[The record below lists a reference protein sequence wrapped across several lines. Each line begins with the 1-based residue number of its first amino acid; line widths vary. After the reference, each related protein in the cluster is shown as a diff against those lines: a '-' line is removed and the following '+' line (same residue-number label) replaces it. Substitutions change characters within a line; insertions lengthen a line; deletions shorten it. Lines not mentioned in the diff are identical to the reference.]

1 MAQKSEEEI
10 RNIIQTYGSLL
21 YRTAFVIL
29 GNPHDVQDVLQE
41 VLIKYMEKAPPF
53 HDAGHEKAIP
63 DSKRQSM

>member
-41 VLIKYMEKAPPF
+41 VLIKYMEKGAPF
-53 HDAGHEKAIP
+53 
-63 DSKRQSM
+63 S